1 MIPDKVKLYF
11 ANYEVKNPQAEFPL
25 EDIIMSKARILTVYH
40 IGFTVT
46 IEYRK
51 VAGKMLYYLSSCLL
65 NVDGEKMTITHFL
78 NAEKTPLQ
86 RTRLS
91 S

>member
-51 VAGKMLYYLSSCLL
+51 VAGKMLYCLSSCLL
-65 NVDGEKMTITHFL
+65 NVDGEKVTSYSFFQCREEARKE
-78 NAEKTPLQ
+78 NSA
-86 RTRLS
+86 
-91 S
+91 

>member
-11 ANYEVKNPQAEFPL
+11 ANYYVKNPQADFSL
-25 EDIIMSKARILTVYH
+25 EDIIMSKARILIVYH

-51 VAGKMLYYLSSCLL
+51 EAGKMFYDLSSCLL
-65 NVDGEKMTITHFL
+65 IVDREKMTSYSFF
-78 NAEKTPLQ
+78 NAEKKPFK
-86 RTRLS
+86 RPRLS

>member
-11 ANYEVKNPQAEFPL
+11 ANYEVKNPQAEISL
-25 EDIIMSKARILTVYH
+25 EDIIMSKARILIVDH

-51 VAGKMLYYLSSCLL
+51 VAGKMLCYLSTCLL
-65 NVDGEKMTITHFL
+65 NVDGEKMTSYSIFI
-78 NAEKTPLQ
+78 AEKKPLK
-86 RTRLS
+86 RT
-91 S
+91 

>member
-11 ANYEVKNPQAEFPL
+11 ANYYVKNPQADFPL
-25 EDIIMSKARILTVYH
+25 ENIIMRKARILIVYH

-46 IEYRK
+46 IKYRK
-51 VAGKMLYYLSSCLL
+51 VAGKMFYDLSSCLL
-65 NVDGEKMTITHFL
+65 IVDGEKMTSYSFF
-78 NAEKTPLQ
+78 NAEKKPLK

>member
-11 ANYEVKNPQAEFPL
+11 ANYKVKNPQAEFPL
-25 EDIIMSKARILTVYH
+25 ENIIMSKARILIVYH

-51 VAGKMLYYLSSCLL
+51 VAGKMLYYLSSCLF
-65 NVDGEKMTITHFL
+65 NVDGEKMTSYSFF
-78 NAEKTPLQ
+78 NAEKKPLK
-86 RTRLS
+86 RT
-91 S
+91 